1 MTMTRIA
8 YVILASLFLYS
19 CGGKYEE
26 NQKKIKDLYG
36 CKVPGENLSKQKYR
50 DCLAKEQAE
59 GERLFDLAG
68 DLNDLIRGGNGGAV
82 YQYAVNPDLWSA
94 SIEVTKSYP
103 LKIADSQGGFIETEW
118 INDST
123 NNSQR
128 CLIKIQVR
136 STELISTG
144 VTTNFICEKK
154 VDGSWV
160 SDNQDYIEEEK
171 QLTLKILEIAGNL
184 SKSQS

>member
-1 MTMTRIA
+1 MKRFVYLISA
-8 YVILASLFLYS
+8 ALFLYS
-19 CGGKYEE
+19 CGGKHEE
-26 NQKKIKDLYG
+26 NQKKMKELYG

-59 GERLFDLAG
+59 GERMFDLAG
-68 DLNDLIRGGNGGAV
+68 NLNDLIRGENSGV
-82 YQYAVNPDLWSA
+82 IYQYSVNPHLWSA

-118 INDST
+118 INDT
-123 NNSQR
+123 DNNSQR

-136 STELISTG
+136 SKELISTG
-144 VTTNFICEKK
+144 VSSTFICEENLE
-154 VDGSWV
+154 GSWV
-160 SDNQDYIEEEK
+160 SDNKKYLEEEK

-184 SKSQS
+184 SKSPS